1 MPTKDLP
8 VNNLFACVEPLAPC
22 QWHKHDSHLCL
33 KRLGYSFVLLALAL
47 TILQRNASSQT
58 YLQSLANG
66 WRFRAV
72 SAPEHKDAEQWT
84 PATVPGVVQ
93 TDLRRAGVIPDPF
106 FGDNEQALQW
116 IGTTDWE
123 YTDEF
128 DADPATL
135 HRRHAELIF
144 EGLDTFADVSVN
156 GQPLLHADNMFR
168 SWHVDVTGR
177 LRPHNT
183 LRIIFH
189 SPVNTMAA
197 TAAKLPYIIP
207 GTGYEPLEPSKGI
220 YPTSQYVRK
229 AAYSFGWDWAPRL
242 ITSGVWRPVHLE
254 SWNNARITAF
264 HLHQSS
270 VTAERAVAQAELD
283 LDTDH
288 ASPHALLLIT
298 STAPS
303 GAALPSL
310 RIPIVLDAGANHF
323 IVPMR
328 IERPQRWYP
337 NGYGPQA
344 LYSFKAT
351 LIDGAR
357 LLDSRI
363 LRTGL
368 RSLELRRE
376 PDAWGKSFTFVV
388 NGIPIFAK
396 GANFVP
402 PDSFPPDVTP
412 ERRLKI
418 LTAAHD
424 AHMNMLRV
432 WGGGYYLPDD
442 FYEDADRLGLLIWH
456 DFMFGGSMIPH
467 DPAYLDNVRA
477 EAREQVQRLSDHPS
491 IALWCGNNE
500 VETAW
505 HSWDDRQ
512 RFKAALTPDQR
523 EQVWQDYLLVF
534 HDMLKSAVAEFG
546 NNVPYWP
553 SSPSA
558 DFEDTAGSTRDGDVH
573 SWTVW
578 SAGAPITEY
587 ASTTPRFL
595 SEFGF
600 QAMPDLATVRA
611 FVGSDQDLTS
621 PALLDHERFVH
632 GFTRM
637 QQYLGKQ
644 FRQPRDFAAMVYLSQ
659 VMQAEAIK
667 FAVESMRS
675 RRPQNMGTLFWQLD
689 DCWPAVSWSSI
700 DYFLRPKALEFYAR
714 RFYAPLLVTA
724 AIENHTVHVMVVSDE
739 TTPRDA
745 RLHWRLLTFDGHT
758 VEEKQSPASVP
769 ALASTAAA
777 TIDLDS
783 VAGFDPTHDV
793 LALSLEDAT
802 GKQLASQ
809 NVYFDP
815 PKELALPNQQITATV
830 EDDVSGP
837 DRFLVI
843 LHATT
848 LARAVEIS
856 FGSLDAQPG
865 DNFFDLLP
873 GQTQR
878 VRIRST
884 APLEQLRAAVRL
896 TSVVSATQ

>member
-1 MPTKDLP
+1 MPTGGHP
-8 VNNLFACVEPLAPC
+8 VNNPFAR
-22 QWHKHDSHLCL
+22 S
-33 KRLGYSFVLLALAL
+33 VLLTL
-47 TILQRNASSQT
+47 TLTMLQQSAPSQT
-58 YLQSLANG
+58 YHQPLNTG
-66 WRFRAV
+66 WSFRAV
-72 SAPEHKDAEQWT
+72 SAPEHKQAEQWM
-84 PATVPGVVQ
+84 PAVVPGVVQ
-93 TDLRRAGVIPDPF
+93 TDLLRSGLIPDPLF
-106 FGDNEQALQW
+106 ADNEQALQW

-128 DADPATL
+128 DANAATL

-144 EGLDTFADVSVN
+144 EGLDTFADVSLN

-189 SPVNTMAA
+189 SPVNTVAA
-197 TAAKLPYIIP
+197 IAAKLPYIIP
-207 GTGYEPLEPSKGI
+207 GTGYEPLDRSKGI

-242 ITSGVWRPVHLE
+242 ITSGVWRPVHLDT
-254 SWNNARITAF
+254 WDDARITAL
-264 HLHQSS
+264 HLRQPS
-270 VTAERAVAQAELD
+270 VTAERAITQAELD
-283 LDTDH
+283 VDADH
-288 ASPHALLLIT
+288 DSRRGMLLIT
-298 STAPS
+298 ATAPS
-303 GAALPSL
+303 GTVLPSV
-310 RIPIVLDAGANHF
+310 RIPVVLDAGANHF
-323 IVPMR
+323 IVPIR
-328 IERPQRWYP
+328 IDHPQRWYP
-337 NGYGPQA
+337 NGYGPQS

-351 LIDGAR
+351 LTDGGR
-357 LLDSRI
+357 VLDSRT
-363 LRTGL
+363 LQTGL

-402 PDSFPPDVTP
+402 LDSFPPDVTP
-412 ERRLKI
+412 ERRLTI
-418 LTAAHD
+418 LTEAHD

-477 EAREQVQRLSDHPS
+477 EAREQVERLSDHPS
-491 IALWCGNNE
+491 MALWCGNNE

-505 HSWDDRQ
+505 NSWDDRQ
-512 RFKAALTPDQR
+512 KFKAALTPDQR

-534 HDMLKSAVAEFG
+534 HDILKSAVTEYG
-546 NNVPYWP
+546 NGVPYWP

-558 DFEDTAGSTRDGDVH
+558 DFEDKAGSTHNGDVH
-573 SWTVW
+573 SWSVW
-578 SAGAPITEY
+578 SAGAPVTEY
-587 ASTTPRFL
+587 AATTPRFL

-600 QAMPDLATVRA
+600 QAMPDLRTVHA
-611 FVGSDQDLTS
+611 FAGSDEDLAS

-632 GFTRM
+632 GFARM
-637 QQYLGKQ
+637 QQYLGQ
-644 FRQPRDFAAMVYLSQ
+644 EFRKPRDFAATVYLSQ

-667 FAVESMRS
+667 FAVETMRS

-689 DCWPAVSWSSI
+689 DCWPAISWSSI

-724 AIENHTVHVMVVSDE
+724 TVENGAVHVTVVSDE
-739 TTPRDA
+739 TNPREA
-745 RLHWRLLTFDGHT
+745 TLHWRLLRFDGT
-758 VEEKQSPASVP
+758 TLEEGQSPINIP
-769 ALASTAAA
+769 ALASTAVA
-777 TIDLDS
+777 TIDLTTA
-783 VAGFDPTHDV
+783 AGFYPSRDV
-793 LALSLEDAT
+793 LAISLDDAE
-802 GKQLASQ
+802 GKPLATQ
-809 NVYFDP
+809 NVYFAS
-815 PKELALPNQQITATV
+815 PKQLAFPEQQIAASIERGAT
-830 EDDVSGP
+830 GP
-837 DRFLVI
+837 GRYVVT

-848 LARAVEIS
+848 LARAVDIS
-856 FGSLDAQPG
+856 FANLDAQPE

-873 GQTQR
+873 DQTRR
-878 VRIRST
+878 VAIRSSAT
-884 APLEQLRAAVRL
+884 LEQLRAAIRL
-896 TSVVSATQ
+896 TSLQSATK